1 MWIIFLATVNKCT
14 ATIMIIIIVNV
25 KSFLER
31 HFSGISI
38 SIFKNNL
45 TFIKKLY
52 CTLMH
57 YKARQVLRDLFST
70 NQGIAQK
77 WHLWQELQKNPKIW
91 NPVYD
96 WMTQWKKQFEGIDY
110 IEMED
115 LNLWQILPE
124 VLLELIS

>member
-14 ATIMIIIIVNV
+14 ITIMKIINV

-31 HFSGISI
+31 HFCGISI
-38 SIFKNNL
+38 YSFENNL

-91 NPVYD
+91 NPIYD